1 MEKVLFAADELT
13 GLIWA
18 AALMRPSKSTKDME
32 LKSLKKKYKSKGFA
46 AGCTVSKEDEE
57 NRKLRINSMEKI
69 FTRIYNKKQIRLS
82 TNYS

>member
-1 MEKVLFAADELT
+1 MYKDIDIHVDGSMVYFCCTKQQTVD
-13 GLIWA
+13 GLI
-18 AALMRPSKSTKDME
+18 KY
-32 LKSLKKKYKSKGFA
+32 LKKKYKSKGFA
-46 AGCTVSKEDEE
+46 TGCTVSKKDEE

>member
-1 MEKVLFAADELT
+1 
-13 GLIWA
+13 
-18 AALMRPSKSTKDME
+18 ME
-32 LKSLKKKYKSKGFA
+32 LKSMKKKYKSKGFA
-46 AGCTVSKEDEE
+46 TGCTVSKKDEE

>member
-1 MEKVLFAADELT
+1 
-13 GLIWA
+13 
-18 AALMRPSKSTKDME
+18 MRPSKSTKDME
-32 LKSLKKKYKSKGFA
+32 LKSMKKKYKSKGFA
-46 AGCTVSKEDEE
+46 TGCTVSKKDEE